1 MAPDVCGWTRVKY
14 SLVLA
19 VTAMTVPPSV
29 SAFEGEL
36 QLGADLSYVHEFQT
50 ATNNPGGRVAL
61 RGGYAVTDY
70 LAVTAYTS
78 WSGLAARDIADES
91 QGPLELRQYITATAG
106 VIYALDVLRVVP
118 FMGLGLGVGAIH
130 QGQWSTSFLISALAG
145 FDWKWTHDWS
155 TGFEVAYEL
164 LLGTDII
171 PARLCFSLRMSW
183 HHLL

>member
-1 MAPDVCGWTRVKY
+1 LF
-14 SLVLA
+14 SLFVALA
-19 VTAMTVPPSV
+19 ALTVPCWV

-50 ATNNPGGRVAL
+50 ETNNPGGRVAL
-61 RGGYAVTDY
+61 RGAYAVTDY

-78 WSGLAARDIADES
+78 WSGLAARDAAAES
-91 QGPLELRQYITATAG
+91 QGPLELRQHLTATAG
-106 VIYALDVLRVVP
+106 VIYALDVLRIVP

-130 QGQWSTSFLISALAG
+130 QDQWSASFLISALAG

-164 LLGTDII
+164 LLGTDLI
-171 PARLCFSLRMSW
+171 PARLCFSLRASW